1 MASLLG
7 ILFVLLIVALVI
19 AIVLTVLEKI
29 TKFAIPLIIIV
40 LIVVGAFYFVADV
53 ADLKLHFGKDNK
65 LYLLELDDEI
75 AGAFTQEGDVDP
87 VVITDLTKYQD
98 LSEQDL
104 EALSNN
110 FYKIITVKWT
120 ALDDVDSVT
129 VDKDDYSSS
138 QAKTSLKSSKDDRLK
153 SSLFKELYLQLD
165 TNLIE
170 LYRKGHVEFYPET
183 MGLKVINLIPEF
195 ILKKLVK

>member
-19 AIVLTVLEKI
+19 VIVLTVLEKI
-29 TKFAIPLIIIV
+29 TKFAIPVIIIA

-53 ADLKLHFGKDNK
+53 VGLQRHFATEEK
-65 LYLLELDDEI
+65 LYLLELDDDI
-75 AGAFTQEGDVDP
+75 VGAFIGKGDEEP
-87 VVITDLTKYQD
+87 VLITDLERFKDMTKKD
-98 LSEQDL
+98 LKT
-104 EALSNN
+104 LSDKY
-110 FYKIITVKWT
+110 YKVITVKWT
-120 ALDDVDSVT
+120 ALDDVGSVT

-138 QAKTSLKSSKDDRLK
+138 QAKTSLKSSKDDLLK